1 MKRDIVFLCGA
12 FILCSGCGLFES
24 EVSVNRPLN
33 NNKKQKDM
41 SDPLD
46 MSMDMKDMNM
56 VVDMKD
62 MVTIKDIAKDLP
74 VDQPADQP
82 VDLPKDIPPD
92 LPPVEDMPEDI
103 EPDMPV
109 VPPSDPVEQVVNVGC
124 TTTIVKGLSQQLID
138 EMNCI
143 QPGAMRSIANV
154 PELSFYSAVFPYLQD
169 PASRS
174 LENLVRGQSTLTI
187 SSALRTLPQQYLLY
201 RWYQLGR
208 CNISLAAR
216 PGRSNHNGGLAVDTP
231 NYNAWKSRF
240 NSNSWSWLGSSDP
253 VHFNFNGGQDIR
265 NLSVLALQRLWNR
278 NNPNDLIDEDGL
290 YGNQTESRMKQSPS
304 MGFAKGPTCRAAGLE
319 DGRASMSLV
328 FEGDPSTLK
337 RVHTIAP
344 SAIQWVEY
352 TWNGQLLASTDREH
366 VNFTLERV
374 PQSSGVLL
382 ATGFDEEGRVLAR
395 AAAQRLTL
403 DTWGKILIVTDGPG
417 LHRVHMQGL
426 PQHVK
431 DVQLL
436 LGGVVLSNRAEDPEQ
451 RVIST
456 RPYTGKQP
464 MVVRFLDGAGRVLGS
479 KQVTL
484 WTE

>member
-1 MKRDIVFLCGA
+1 MKRDIVCLCGV

-24 EVSVNRPLN
+24 EISVNRPLN
-33 NNKKQKDM
+33 NNQKQRDM

-46 MSMDMKDMNM
+46 MSVDMKDMRAAT
-56 VVDMKD
+56 DMKD
-62 MVTIKDIAKDLP
+62 MVTVKDIAQDLP
-74 VDQPADQP
+74 NDQAADQSVDQPI
-82 VDLPKDIPPD
+82 DLPQDTPPD
-92 LPPVEDMPEDI
+92 IPPVEDM
-103 EPDMPV
+103 EPDMPP

-124 TTTIVKGLSQQLID
+124 TTSIVKGLSQQLID

-143 QPGAMRSIANV
+143 QPGAMRSIAHV
-154 PELSFYSAVFPYLQD
+154 PELSFYSAVFPFLQD

-174 LENLVRGQSTLTI
+174 LENLVRGQNTLTI

-216 PGRSNHNGGLAVDTP
+216 PGRSNHNGGLAIDTP

-240 NSNSWSWLGSSDP
+240 NSNNWSWLGSSDP

-278 NNPNDLIDEDGL
+278 NNPNDRIDEDGL

-328 FEGDPSTLK
+328 FDGDPSTLK
-337 RVHTIAP
+337 RVHAIAP

-352 TWNGQLLASTDREH
+352 TWRGQLLASTGRED

-374 PQSSGVLL
+374 PQTAGTLL

-395 AAAQRLTL
+395 AAMQRVDLGV
-403 DTWGKILIVTDGPG
+403 WGEALLATDGPG
-417 LHRVHMQGL
+417 LQRVYFKGL
-426 PQHVK
+426 PQSVK
-431 DVQLL
+431 TTQL
-436 LGGVVLSNRAEDPEQ
+436 VLDGNVLANRAEDPEQ

-456 RPYTGKQP
+456 RPFKGKQP
-464 MVVRFLDGAGRVLGS
+464 LVVRFLDGAGHLLGA
-479 KQVTL
+479 KRVTL